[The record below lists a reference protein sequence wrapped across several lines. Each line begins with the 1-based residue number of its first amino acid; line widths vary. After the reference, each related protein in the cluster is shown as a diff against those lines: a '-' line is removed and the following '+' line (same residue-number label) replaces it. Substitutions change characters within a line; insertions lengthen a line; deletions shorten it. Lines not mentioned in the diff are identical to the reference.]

1 MTGGMIGC
9 RVLLVE
15 DEALIAMDIEA
26 ALEALGCVVVGP
38 TGRLDIALKQASDE
52 ALDAAILDVTIRGG
66 QTFTVAE
73 RLLARGIPF
82 VMASGHGD
90 WTFPDHLRD
99 QPRLAK
105 PFTPAQLEEQ
115 VRKLCAEVAARGR
128 AREA

>member
-1 MTGGMIGC
+1 MTGGMVGC

-38 TGRLDIALKQASDE
+38 TGRLDAALKQASDE
-52 ALDAAILDVTIRGG
+52 DLDGAILDVTIRGG
-66 QTFTVAE
+66 QTFAVAE

-90 WTFPDHLRD
+90 WTFPEHLRD

-105 PFTPAQLEEQ
+105 PFTPAELEDQ
-115 VRKLCAEVAARGR
+115 VRRLCGAVAERAR
-128 AREA
+128 ARES